1 MSRLTLT
8 FVLVASL
15 CGLGRAEKL
24 TINLPSGGEFLGW
37 AASGPGDPGAKSVL
51 TKTTSIDLEMSDY
64 PGAKFVYVAD
74 RTKNRLAKTL
84 FKPGMGSWTV
94 SDKDFGRIFKAD
106 VTVKRGNDPI
116 DAAVVTTDGQTV
128 LIAASSKGV
137 ASFYDLPSAPTP
149 VKVAYNIG
157 QSAARPITQVVDF
170 TAPVV
175 IIAAGTQAPVN
186 ASSEEP
192 VKPGTEEAKSD
203 VVATKGTTPKDQPAN
218 PAGSMLVT
226 LGAVAVIAGLGYWA
240 LRYYQ
245 QNSGQVNE
253 QLEKMGVQIPKPPED
268 DLASADP
275 LPDPTFKKPAPVQKI
290 VLDPVA
296 PVDLAAAAPIFAQAG
311 GSPRLLTADGQAL
324 DLVEGETVVGREAGL
339 GLSLIDESSVSRR
352 HARFVRVANQVTVED
367 LGSTNG
373 SFVNGAKLTAST
385 VLRPGDEVRFGAIT
399 FRYQG

>member
-1 MSRLTLT
+1 MSRITLT
-8 FVLVASL
+8 FVLLASL

-24 TINLPSGGEFLGW
+24 TINLPSGGEYLGW

-51 TKTTSIDLEMSDY
+51 TKTNSIDLDTADY
-64 PGAKFVYVAD
+64 PGAKFIYVAD
-74 RTKNRLAKTL
+74 RTKNRLAKTP

-94 SDKDFGRIFKAD
+94 TDKDFGRIFKAD
-106 VTVKRGNDPI
+106 VNVKRGNDPI

-128 LIAASSKGV
+128 LIGASSKGV
-137 ASFYDLPSAPTP
+137 ASFYDLPTGSTP
-149 VKVAYNIG
+149 VKVSYNIG

-170 TAPVV
+170 SGPVE
-175 IIAAGTQAPVN
+175 IIAAGSQAPVS
-186 ASSEEP
+186 AGSDAPE
-192 VKPGTEEAKSD
+192 KPGTEETKSD
-203 VVATKGTTPKDQPAN
+203 AVATKSATPKDQPAN
-218 PAGSMLVT
+218 PVGSMLVT

-245 QNSGQVNE
+245 QNSSQVNE
-253 QLEKMGVQIPKPPED
+253 QLEKMGVQIPKAPDE

-296 PVDLAAAAPIFAQAG
+296 PVDLAAAAPILAQAG

>member
-1 MSRLTLT
+1 
-8 FVLVASL
+8 LVASL

-74 RTKNRLAKTL
+74 RTKNRLAKTP

-170 TAPVV
+170 TAPVE
-175 IIAAGTQAPVN
+175 IIAAGTQAPVD

-192 VKPGTEEAKSD
+192 VKPGAEETKSD
-203 VVATKGTTPKDQPAN
+203 AAAPKGATPKDQPAN

-275 LPDPTFKKPAPVQKI
+275 LPDPTFKKPVPVQKI
-290 VLDPVA
+290 VLDPVSDI
-296 PVDLAAAAPIFAQAG
+296 DLSAAAPVTPITPAASVVTG
-311 GSPRLLTADGQAL
+311 LPRLLTADGQAL